1 MIKRYSIGTP
11 LATLRKRYNATIPKR
26 HRPNY
31 NAGVKKAL
39 PIITRNSR
47 QEFQLFNWGIV
58 PSSTN
63 DSKIADKLL
72 NARLETLKAKQPFC
86 DLLDNRCLI
95 PADAFYIWKE
105 NDENNR
111 PYRVVL
117 PHNETFSIL
126 GLFHEWGEEENE
138 DTPIVKTF
146 ASITC
151 ESSDAIKKH
160 QHRMPLIIPKHLEND
175 WLIGKKTDNILD
187 EALEFTKSIKFE
199 IYEVSGLIND
209 EKNNNSKFIQNET
222 HTLPGQ
228 TLSIF

>member
-11 LATLRKRYNATIPKR
+11 LATLRKRYNATIPKK
-26 HRPNY
+26 HRPNF

-39 PIITRNSR
+39 PIIIRSAR
-47 QEFQLFNWGIV
+47 QELKLFNWGIV
-58 PSSTN
+58 PSDSH

-95 PADAFYIWKE
+95 PADGFYIWKE

-117 PHNETFSIL
+117 PHNETFSII
-126 GLFHEWGEEENE
+126 GLYHEWGEEEIS
-138 DTPIVKTF
+138 IVKTF
-146 ASITC
+146 STITC
-151 ESSDAIKKH
+151 QAVADIKKH
-160 QHRMPLIIPKHLEND
+160 QDRMPLIIPKHLEND
-175 WLIGKKTDNILD
+175 WLIGKKTDTIVE
-187 EALEFTKSIKFE
+187 EALKFTQALKFE
-199 IYEVSGLIND
+199 IYEVSGLIKE
-209 EKNNNSKFIQNET
+209 EKNNSAKFIQNET

-228 TLSIF
+228 TLSMF